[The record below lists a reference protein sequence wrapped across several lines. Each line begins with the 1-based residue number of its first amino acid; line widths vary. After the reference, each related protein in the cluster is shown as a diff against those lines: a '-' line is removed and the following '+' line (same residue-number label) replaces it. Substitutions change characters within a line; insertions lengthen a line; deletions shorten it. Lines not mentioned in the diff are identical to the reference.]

1 MGSTRRCLVANPSSR
16 TRGFLNRLGLP
27 AQINPSWDFQRC
39 AGGFSPPRPPWPDP
53 APAPGRG
60 RDAGTRMLQPCNSA
74 QTLLPPWVICL
85 LGVCL
90 RDGTPGVCV
99 GTDTGA
105 GGSPAPRWSS
115 DTPIHRVSQPPCVS
129 WAGASLRALPA
140 VPGAYASPAV
150 PPRASA
156 SVPSWRGGRQSS
168 QLTAELASKHQS
180 PSVLP
185 AKLHRSALLG
195 TPYLAAPSP
204 QRPPERVSAVGRGA
218 GKAQAD
224 GLGARVVLLGETKPA
239 MLPCSSLPGLA
250 ALLYRAAGQGTWGLF
265 G

>member
-1 MGSTRRCLVANPSSR
+1 MSDG
-16 TRGFLNRLGLP
+16 GLP
-27 AQINPSWDFQRC
+27 AGQDPRC
-39 AGGFSPPRPPWPDP
+39 VCGDR
-53 APAPGRG
+53 
-60 RDAGTRMLQPCNSA
+60 C
-74 QTLLPPWVICL
+74 
-85 LGVCL
+85 GV
-90 RDGTPGVCV
+90 G
-99 GTDTGA
+99 
-105 GGSPAPRWSS
+105 GGSPAPWWCS
-115 DTPIHRVSQPPCVS
+115 DTPIHRVSQPPRVS

-185 AKLHRSALLG
+185 AKSHRSALLG

-204 QRPPERVSAVGRGA
+204 RRPPARVSAVGRGE
-218 GKAQAD
+218 GKAQAC
-224 GLGARVVLLGETKPA
+224 GLGARLVLLLGETKPCDA
-239 MLPCSSLPGLA
+239 PEFLPACPRCPPL
-250 ALLYRAAGQGTWGLF
+250 RAAGLGTWGLF